1 MGLDVFF
8 GVPGEEDSVF
18 YLRNHNEFFELMCT
32 PEPEPIDSNYSDF
45 AVSPEMIERM
55 EDQLLDDLEEAGLT
69 LDVVPETLP
78 DEFHGW
84 DAREMDWEDLLP
96 CYLRILEDL
105 GDLVDQHG
113 YLICGWS
120 A

>member
-1 MGLDVFF
+1 MNKKLSGK
-8 GVPGEEDSVF
+8 PGALHSVF

-69 LDVVPETLP
+69 LDVVPETLAYSGASAHP
-78 DEFHGW
+78 F
-84 DAREMDWEDLLP
+84 R
-96 CYLRILEDL
+96 
-105 GDLVDQHG
+105 QHAPSYSG
-113 YLICGWS
+113 VS
-120 A
+120 AHL